1 MGPSLPRVLSTPVIT
16 SLMIVSPEIS
26 ISNLGQLSS
35 DCTADS
41 LKAKSQLTLR
51 QRDSPRSKL
60 DRDEHLKLEEAHLSV
75 PLVANSRFSVQRPAA
90 LIPGRSSL
98 DSRQADVTNTCRLLT
113 PVRNQDNFNEVTD
126 EDFELL
132 SAENTLTEDEKDD
145 PDSGRLKI
153 ELTDEEKEKEA
164 SG

>member
-1 MGPSLPRVLSTPVIT
+1 MKGASDKSRSTNKTSGVLLAWTESATSPVHSGDNLPDDRQPRDIDIQPWS
-16 SLMIVSPEIS
+16 IVER
-26 ISNLGQLSS
+26 LYRRLVEGQESADPPAKGLSS
-35 DCTADS
+35 
-41 LKAKSQLTLR
+41 
-51 QRDSPRSKL
+51 
-60 DRDEHLKLEEAHLSV
+60 E
-75 PLVANSRFSVQRPAA
+75 
-90 LIPGRSSL
+90 PGRSSL